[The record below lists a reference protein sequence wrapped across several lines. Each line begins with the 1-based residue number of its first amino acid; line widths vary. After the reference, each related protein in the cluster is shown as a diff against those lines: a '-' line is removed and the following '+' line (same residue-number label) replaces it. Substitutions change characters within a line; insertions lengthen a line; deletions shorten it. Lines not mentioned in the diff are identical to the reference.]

1 MPDPT
6 PCTPLVEDI
15 GHPVHIVLH
24 IGTTKTGSTSFQ
36 NYMDRHR
43 AHLAASGILFPT
55 SGFLRRDRH
64 DLQRTP
70 GHRELFNRITHG
82 DVEGFVE
89 ECRTFYTDCA
99 DPASA
104 RIILSSEEF
113 FHDKPD
119 ALARFITPKS
129 GFLNGVTFSV
139 LAVVRN
145 PHEWLRARY
154 QERVTGGWA
163 VESRS
168 FDAFVN
174 DCLVSRMTDYPHW
187 LDNFRILLPE
197 ADITV
202 LPYDRLAAA
211 GSLIETM
218 HDAIGQPRGMYT
230 PDITIRSN
238 ISAKI
243 GLGLE
248 AIRRVTIF
256 SSCLDRDLRQLWRRN
271 LLERFA
277 TEITAEESVQAP
289 RLRQET
295 RARLTDHATM
305 MNGLLAAAYVEGG
318 IDIHQP
324 ESWIYDTWSKKE
336 EQRIDAL
343 SDLALVELQHII
355 ASFPDRLQPPSIS
368 LPLSIED
375 CRTALTTRRGF
386 SESRTIIIDADIAA
400 AVAASTLGGR
410 IIFFRGD
417 QTLQIQR
424 LLSIV
429 DEMDMPSA
437 IVDATLLSEAEFA
450 VVKGVST

>member
-1 MPDPT
+1 
-6 PCTPLVEDI
+6 
-15 GHPVHIVLH
+15 
-24 IGTTKTGSTSFQ
+24 
-36 NYMDRHR
+36 
-43 AHLAASGILFPT
+43 
-55 SGFLRRDRH
+55 
-64 DLQRTP
+64 
-70 GHRELFNRITHG
+70 
-82 DVEGFVE
+82 
-89 ECRTFYTDCA
+89 
-99 DPASA
+99 
-104 RIILSSEEF
+104 
-113 FHDKPD
+113 
-119 ALARFITPKS
+119 
-129 GFLNGVTFSV
+129 
-139 LAVVRN
+139 
-145 PHEWLRARY
+145 
-154 QERVTGGWA
+154 
-163 VESRS
+163 
-168 FDAFVN
+168 
-174 DCLVSRMTDYPHW
+174 
-187 LDNFRILLPE
+187 
-197 ADITV
+197 
-202 LPYDRLAAA
+202 
-211 GSLIETM
+211 
-218 HDAIGQPRGMYT
+218 
-230 PDITIRSN
+230 
-238 ISAKI
+238 
-243 GLGLE
+243 
-248 AIRRVTIF
+248 
-256 SSCLDRDLRQLWRRN
+256 LRQLWRRN

-318 IDIHQP
+318 IDIRQP

-429 DEMDMPSA
+429 DDMDMPSA